1 MPQTDAQ
8 LALDLFPLAVV
19 SLDALAADREFTFRV
34 PCACTI
40 VALEAAAD
48 AADSTDKYAASVRSG
63 STDIILTAVVTA
75 ADAVTRKTTA
85 ETNQSLNRS
94 AGETLK
100 VFIDVSGTA
109 ANVKGVYVAVW
120 ATRRFT

>member
-8 LALDLFPLAVV
+8 LALDLFPLATV

-48 AADSTDKYAASVRSG
+48 AADATDKYAASVRSG
-63 STDIILTAVVTA
+63 STDIILTSVVA
-75 ADAVTRKTTA
+75 SADTVARKTTP

-100 VFIDVSGTA
+100 IFIDATGTPA
-109 ANVKGVYVAVW
+109 SVKGVYVVVW
-120 ATRRFT
+120 AIRRF